1 MALTVTGNL
10 SPDATGTYASAGTY
24 DGATYYA
31 RVPDG
36 DYVIYWNSYAGAWH
50 ISDTLSP
57 WPDVYWLGDNEVLG
71 EYPAAGSYAWG
82 TATVSNLVSEI
93 VVQPVP
99 AVLTWSA
106 IRPLARVIVPP
117 AAITWSALPASG
129 SRAKPPPETAALHWM
144 AITPQ
149 GAKIAR
155 PVPAE
160 ASWSAI
166 APTVSLR
173 TVTVPPAAANW
184 SALPPAG
191 IVVPIVSLAPLAW
204 SAALPSVVRVARPAP
219 AVLAWTALAVE
230 RVVVPDAAPLAWS
243 ALVPQVFRGRY
254 RLEAR
259 GLYRIFGPAVY
270 RLYRSNVRPPAEGD
284 PIWTTAAALPVTPAD
299 NFADGTW
306 WIAVSRFNGVLDSGL
321 LVLGD
326 DGETYRKLV
335 ISSGQAGGEPPPGPL
350 DWQLEAAAGGV
361 VRVVALLYAAV
372 EGEVA
377 LGYTTAGSD
386 PPAGSPSITAPIAA
400 GISAWQYE
408 LAAQAH
414 GTTVKARLE
423 IRRNDGTPESPSWLY
438 SPSVVKS
445 ITADSIGPAA
455 PLAGVGWSRPTWKGP

>member
-1 MALTVTGNL
+1 MALIVTGNTT
-10 SPDATGTYASAGTY
+10 PDVTGTYIAYGTWDGETSYSNGSWFIYFNAMGSAWYLASERNSLPPDPWWVSSSGGRLGTYHAAGTE
-24 DGATYYA
+24 AI
-31 RVPDG
+31 G
-36 DYVIYWNSYAGAWH
+36 DAIVA
-50 ISDTLSP
+50 
-57 WPDVYWLGDNEVLG
+57 E
-71 EYPAAGSYAWG
+71 AGSPPQE
-82 TATVSNLVSEI
+82 VS
-93 VVQPVP
+93 P

-106 IRPLARVIVPP
+106 IRPLARVLVPP
-117 AAITWSALPASG
+117 AALTWSALPASG
-129 SRAKPPPETAALHWM
+129 SLAKPPPEPAALHWM
-144 AITPQ
+144 AITPE
-149 GAKIAR
+149 GAKIAK
-155 PVPAE
+155 PA
-160 ASWSAI
+160 AATVNWSAL

-173 TVTVPPAAANW
+173 TVTVPAAMANW

-191 IVVPIVSLAPLAW
+191 IVVPIASLAPLAW
-204 SAALPSVVRVARPAP
+204 SAASPTFGRIVRPSP
-219 AVLAWTALAVE
+219 AVLTWTALAVE
-230 RVVVPDAAPLAWS
+230 RVVAPDAAQLTWS

-270 RLYRSNVRPPAEGD
+270 RLYRSNVAPPAEGD

-299 NFADGTW
+299 SFADGTW

-326 DGETYRKLV
+326 GGETYRKLV
-335 ISSGQAGGEPPPGPL
+335 ISGGQAGGEPPLGPL

-377 LGYTTAGSD
+377 LGYTIGGGD
-386 PPAGSPSITAPIAA
+386 PPAGSPNITAPIAA

-408 LAAQAH
+408 LPAQAH

-423 IRRNDGTPESPSWLY
+423 IRRNDGTPESPSWVY

-445 ITADSIGPAA
+445 IAADSLGPAA